1 LHKDTQILY
10 KLGFSVTG
18 NERTI
23 YTLRIILNSARQF
36 GFDPIVLLNAI
47 KTLPR
52 FLKQAVIFRALNRRA
67 NVRLAPAL
75 QDYKA
80 SAGSSDGHYFWQDL
94 LCAQWINEAKP
105 KRHFDVGSRIDGF
118 IAHLLSFREVTLLDI
133 RTNNLN
139 IPGLTVVTGDA
150 QETLTEYQNSFD
162 SVSSLHSIEHFGLGR
177 YGDKLD
183 AQGHKKGLKHIAECV
198 QLGGLLYVSFPIGKE
213 EVEFN
218 SQRILS
224 PMWPI
229 AELSD
234 FELQKFVLIPWR
246 GQPITDTNPQSVDL
260 SIKGQ
265 AGLYKF
271 LRIR

>member
-1 LHKDTQILY
+1 MK
-10 KLGFSVTG
+10 
-18 NERTI
+18 
-23 YTLRIILNSARQF
+23 
-36 GFDPIVLLNAI
+36 
-47 KTLPR
+47 
-52 FLKQAVIFRALNRRA
+52 
-67 NVRLAPAL
+67 VRLAPAL

-94 LCAQWINEAKP
+94 LCAQLINEAKP

-133 RTNNLN
+133 RANSLN
-139 IPGLTVVTGDA
+139 IPGLTVVRADA
-150 QETLTEYQNSFD
+150 QETLTEFQYAFD

-183 AQGHKKGLKHIAECV
+183 AQGHQKALKHIAECV

-218 SQRILS
+218 SQRIVS

-229 AELSD
+229 TELPN
-234 FELQKFVLIPWR
+234 FELQKFILIPWR
-246 GQPITDTNPQSVDL
+246 GQPNIETNPQSVDL
-260 SIKGQ
+260 NIKGQ
-265 AGLYKF
+265 AGLYQF

>member
-1 LHKDTQILY
+1 LC
-10 KLGFSVTG
+10 VTG

-23 YTLRIILNSARQF
+23 YALRLILNSARQF
-36 GFDPIVLLNAI
+36 GFDPIVFVKAI
-47 KTLPR
+47 KALPR
-52 FLKQAVIFRALNRRA
+52 YVKQVVLFRVSNLRSTLRI
-67 NVRLAPAL
+67 APAL

-94 LCAQWINEAKP
+94 LCAQWINEENP
-105 KRHFDVGSRIDGF
+105 SRHFDVGSRIDGY

-133 RTNNLN
+133 RENPLK

-150 QETLTEYQNSFD
+150 QESLTGFQNSFD

-183 AQGHKKGLKHIAECV
+183 PQGHQKGLKNIAECV
-198 QLGGLLYVSFPIGKE
+198 QLGGHLYVSFPIGKE

-218 SQRILS
+218 SQRVLD
-224 PMWPI
+224 PLWPI
-229 AELSD
+229 EALSD
-234 FELQKFVLIPWR
+234 FELEKFTLIPWR
-246 GQPITDTNPQSVDL
+246 GQPIIETTPQSVDVN
-260 SIKGQ
+260 IRGQ

-271 LRIR
+271 IRIR